1 MREIYRF
8 SKGWMT
14 CMKKNRVKF
23 TFKLLV
29 KDQTK
34 VKNNAPSV
42 KFGITVL
49 DLISMLLLAEM
60 TIT

>member
-1 MREIYRF
+1 
-8 SKGWMT
+8 MT